1 MLLNLK
7 KPYAKGHFLFKIR
20 YISFIVGS
28 LFVLSVVYTHSTFH
42 QPLQAFLIDS
52 SAYINKI
59 CQVPAKFFQDS
70 MTSLSSHFY
79 IHRQNQKLRDEN
91 IILRKRYYQTLALSA
106 ENHRLRQRLKIIPE
120 ENPTFVTVRVI
131 GESNSPYQKNI
142 FINGGKRANIE
153 LKSAVLSDQLILG
166 RVIERGNYA
175 SRVLL
180 ITDPQSHIPVILEK
194 SGIQGILSG
203 GASSMMKI
211 KIPEKSFHAAHRNA
225 SSNKIDL
232 LLHQESNGDAKIE
245 KGEYV
250 FSSGQGGIFPP
261 GFIIGRVTDI
271 KDEEIFVESLQDLS
285 QLEYVQ
291 VLKPVGIPLDD

>member
-7 KPYAKGHFLFKIR
+7 KPYAKGHFLFKVR
-20 YISFIVGS
+20 YISFIIGS
-28 LFVLSVVYTHSTFH
+28 LLLLSVIYTHSSFH
-42 QPLQAFLIDS
+42 QPLQSFLIDG

-59 CQVPAKFFQDS
+59 CRIPTKFFENSVD
-70 MTSLSSHFY
+70 TVTSHFY

-91 IILRKRYYQTLALSA
+91 IVLRTRYYQTLALAS

-142 FINGGKRANIE
+142 FINGGKKASIE
-153 LKSAVLSDQLILG
+153 LKSAVLSNQLILG

-203 GASSMMKI
+203 GTSSVMKI
-211 KIPEKSFHAAHRNA
+211 KVSEKSFHTSHKNPSLDKAE
-225 SSNKIDL
+225 SK
-232 LLHQESNGDAKIE
+232 HQESNTDVQIE

-261 GFIIGRVTDI
+261 GFIIGRVTRV
-271 KDEEIFVESLQDLS
+271 KDEEIFVEPLQDLS

-291 VLKPVGIPLDD
+291 VLKPVGIPLDE